1 MHYLPNLICI
11 IVEIWFAL
19 SSKSDLNCLWNLVNK
34 VESDSKRIWSF
45 DILQIEILM
54 HYPRDLIC
62 IIFEI
67 WFVSSLKSDLLWNK
81 VESDDTKIP
90 KIFCRK
96 VLKFITKE
104 SFLWTPPRQYW
115 EGVGK
120 QILNNRVTRTSCHVH
135 IYTTT

>member
-1 MHYLPNLICI
+1 MHYLRNLICI
-11 IVEIWFAL
+11 IGEICFAL

-62 IIFEI
+62 IIFEF
-67 WFVSSLKSDLLWNK
+67 WFVLSLKSDLLWNK

-115 EGVGK
+115 EGIGSK
-120 QILNNRVTRTSCHVH
+120 YRTTESSEQVVH
-135 IYTTT
+135 THTTT